1 MRITLL
7 GQFGSGNSGND
18 GSLEAMLLYLR
29 RMRPDADLLCICASP
44 TVVSAKFNI
53 RAMGVG
59 GPPLTNV
66 WMRQLDKLLGKVP
79 SRLMLLVS
87 SLFSFDKADL
97 MIIPGTGILDDFQEK
112 WFGWPFVVFCWCLVA
127 RLRNTRIAFVSIGAG
142 PMKSRLSRWF
152 LRSAAQMASYRSYRD
167 DFSLNYMKMI
177 GVDVSRDHR
186 YPDIAFDLPVPVPH
200 RQSPAGGSMR
210 IGVGVMDYRGWRH
223 NDPEAARIYKTYI
236 HKLSRLV
243 SWLIGEG
250 HRITL
255 LMGDVTDRVACA
267 DLMFLL
273 TEMLSEDKLS
283 RIDISSAATLR
294 DIMQQ
299 MAAIDLAVVS
309 RYHGVVCSLKLG
321 IPTISIGYARKFS
334 DLMNDFDQEKF
345 ARHIDTFE
353 VEEVIELVKEI
364 LAGAGAVRER
374 IAHANDR
381 FNRQLSEQEALLGRE
396 FLSIDVVATP
406 QSVTP

>member
-44 TVVSAKFNI
+44 AVVSAKFNI
-53 RAMGVG
+53 RSMGVG
-59 GPPLTNV
+59 GPPLTNA
-66 WMRQLDKLLGKVP
+66 WMRQLDKMLGKVP
-79 SRLMLLVS
+79 RRLQLLLS
-87 SLFSFDKADL
+87 SLFHFDKADL

-186 YPDIAFDLPVPVPH
+186 YPDIAFDLPAPVPH
-200 RQSPAGGSMR
+200 RESPADGIMR

-223 NDPEAARIYKTYI
+223 NDPEAAQIYKAYI

-255 LMGDVTDRVACA
+255 LMGDVTDKVACA

-273 TEMLSEDKLS
+273 TDMLSRDEMS
-283 RIDISSAATLR
+283 QIEISSAATLR

-309 RYHGVVCSLKLG
+309 RYHGLVCSLKLG
-321 IPTISIGYARKFS
+321 KPTISIGYARKFN
-334 DLMNDFDQEKF
+334 DLMSDFDQEKF

-353 VEEVIELVKEI
+353 VEDVIGLVKEI
-364 LAGAGAVRER
+364 SAGSGAVRQR
-374 IAHANDR
+374 IAHANER
-381 FNRQLSEQEALLGRE
+381 FKRQLSEQEALLGRE
-396 FLSIDVVATP
+396 FLSTDGVAAP
-406 QSVTP
+406 QSVAS

>member
-53 RAMGVG
+53 RSMGVG
-59 GPPLTNV
+59 GPPLTNA
-66 WMRQLDKLLGKVP
+66 WMRQLDKMLGKVP
-79 SRLMLLVS
+79 RRLQLLVS
-87 SLFSFDKADL
+87 SLFHFDKADL

-186 YPDIAFDLPVPVPH
+186 YPDIAFDLPAPVPH
-200 RQSPAGGSMR
+200 RESPADGVMR

-223 NDPEAARIYKTYI
+223 NDPEAAQIYKAYI

-255 LMGDVTDRVACA
+255 LMGDITDKVACA

-273 TEMLSEDKLS
+273 TDMLSRDEMS
-283 RIDISSAATLR
+283 QIEISSAATLR

-309 RYHGVVCSLKLG
+309 RYHGLVCSLKLG
-321 IPTISIGYARKFS
+321 NPTISIGYARKFN
-334 DLMNDFDQEKF
+334 DLMSDFDQEKF

-353 VEEVIELVKEI
+353 VEDVIGLVKEI
-364 LAGAGAVRER
+364 LAGDGAVRQR
-374 IAHANDR
+374 IAHANER
-381 FNRQLSEQEALLGRE
+381 FKRQLSEQEALLGRE
-396 FLSIDVVATP
+396 FLSTDRAATP

>member
-29 RMRPDADLLCICASP
+29 SMRPDADLLCICANP
-44 TVVSAKFNI
+44 TVVNAKFNI
-53 RAMGVG
+53 RSIGVG
-59 GPPLTNV
+59 GPPLTNA
-66 WMRQLDKLLGKVP
+66 WMRQLDRLLGNLPRRV
-79 SRLMLLVS
+79 MLFFS
-87 SLFSFDKADL
+87 SLFYFDKDDL

-112 WFGWPFVVFCWCLVA
+112 LFGWPFVVFCWCLVA

-186 YPDIAFDLPVPVPH
+186 YPDIAFDLPVTVPH
-200 RQSPAGGSMR
+200 RESAADGVMR

-223 NDPEAARIYKTYI
+223 NDPEASRIYQTYI
-236 HKLSRLV
+236 SKLSQLV

-267 DLMFLL
+267 NLMYLL
-273 TEMLSEDKLS
+273 TDMLSENEMS
-283 RIDISSAATLR
+283 QIEISSAATLR

-321 IPTISIGYARKFS
+321 NPTISIGYARKFD

-353 VEEVIELVKEI
+353 VNDVIELVKEI
-364 LAGAGAVRER
+364 LAGADAVRQR
-374 IAHANDR
+374 IAHANEL
-381 FNRQLSEQEALLGRE
+381 FKRQLSEQEALLGRE
-396 FLSIDVVATP
+396 LLSRDVVATP
-406 QSVTP
+406 QGVTP

>member
-53 RAMGVG
+53 RSMGVG
-59 GPPLTNV
+59 GPPLTNA
-66 WMRQLDKLLGKVP
+66 WMRQLDKMLGKVP
-79 SRLMLLVS
+79 RRLQLLVS
-87 SLFSFDKADL
+87 SLFHFDKADL

-200 RQSPAGGSMR
+200 RESSADGVMR

-223 NDPEAARIYKTYI
+223 NDPEAAQIYKAYI

-255 LMGDVTDRVACA
+255 LMGDVTDKVACA

-273 TEMLSEDKLS
+273 TDMLSRDEMS
-283 RIDISSAATLR
+283 QIEISSAATLR

-309 RYHGVVCSLKLG
+309 RYHGLVCSLKLG
-321 IPTISIGYARKFS
+321 NPTISIGYARKFN
-334 DLMNDFDQEKF
+334 DLMSDFDQDKF

-353 VEEVIELVKEI
+353 VEDVIGLVKEI
-364 LAGAGAVRER
+364 LAGDGAVRQR
-374 IAHANDR
+374 IAHANER
-381 FNRQLSEQEALLGRE
+381 FKRQLSEQEALLGRE
-396 FLSIDVVATP
+396 FLSTDRVATP

>member
-53 RAMGVG
+53 RSMGVG
-59 GPPLTNV
+59 GPPLTNP
-66 WMRQLDKLLGKVP
+66 WMRQLDRLLGKVP

-87 SLFSFDKADL
+87 CLFGFDKADL

-186 YPDIAFDLPVPVPH
+186 YPDIAFDLPAPVPH
-200 RQSPAGGSMR
+200 RERSADGAMR

-223 NDPEAARIYKTYI
+223 NDPEANRIYQTYI
-236 HKLSRLV
+236 HKLSQLV
-243 SWLIGEG
+243 SWFPVTGLI
-250 HRITL
+250 RSPC
-255 LMGDVTDRVACA
+255 RPCRRRA
-267 DLMFLL
+267 
-273 TEMLSEDKLS
+273 
-283 RIDISSAATLR
+283 SAALP
-294 DIMQQ
+294 
-299 MAAIDLAVVS
+299 
-309 RYHGVVCSLKLG
+309 
-321 IPTISIGYARKFS
+321 IPS
-334 DLMNDFDQEKF
+334 
-345 ARHIDTFE
+345 
-353 VEEVIELVKEI
+353 
-364 LAGAGAVRER
+364 
-374 IAHANDR
+374 
-381 FNRQLSEQEALLGRE
+381 
-396 FLSIDVVATP
+396 
-406 QSVTP
+406 

>member
-44 TVVSAKFNI
+44 SVVSAKFNI
-53 RAMGVG
+53 RSMGAG
-59 GPPLTNV
+59 GPPITNA
-66 WMRQLDKLLGKVP
+66 WMRRLDKLLGKLP
-79 SRLMLLVS
+79 RRLMLFAS
-87 SLFSFDKADL
+87 SLFHFDKVDL

-142 PMKSRLSRWF
+142 PMNSRLSRWF

-167 DFSLNYMKMI
+167 DFSLNYMKSI
-177 GVDVSRDHR
+177 GVDVSQDHR
-186 YPDIAFDLPVPVPH
+186 FPDIAFDLPVPAPRRERNVD
-200 RQSPAGGSMR
+200 GVKR

-236 HKLSRLV
+236 QKLSRLV

-255 LMGDVTDRVACA
+255 VMGDVTDRVACA

-273 TEMLSEDKLS
+273 TDMLSEDEMS
-283 RIDISSAATLR
+283 QIDISSAATLH

-321 IPTISIGYARKFS
+321 NPTISIGYARKFD
-334 DLMNDFDQEKF
+334 DLMHDFDQQKF

-353 VEEVIELVKEI
+353 VEEIIELVKEI
-364 LAGAGAVRER
+364 LAGAESVRYGITVANER
-374 IAHANDR
+374 
-381 FNRQLSEQEALLGRE
+381 FKRQLAEQQTLLAQE
-396 FLSIDVVATP
+396 FLFDDVVAMP
-406 QSVTP
+406 QRVAS

>member
-53 RAMGVG
+53 RSMGVG

-66 WMRQLDKLLGKVP
+66 WMKRLDKLLGRLP
-79 SRLMLLVS
+79 RRLMLFVS
-87 SLFSFDKADL
+87 SLFHFDKVDL

-127 RLRNTRIAFVSIGAG
+127 RLRNTQIAFVSIGAG
-142 PMKSRLSRWF
+142 PMKSLLSRWF

-167 DFSLNYMKMI
+167 DFSLNYMKAI

-186 YPDIAFDLPVPVPH
+186 YPDIAFDLPVPAPRRERSADGV
-200 RQSPAGGSMR
+200 MR

-223 NDPEAARIYKTYI
+223 NDPEAAKIYKAYI

-243 SWLIGEG
+243 SWMIGEG

-255 LMGDVTDRVACA
+255 VMGDVTDRVACA

-273 TEMLSEDKLS
+273 TDMLSENELS
-283 RIDISSAATLR
+283 QIEISSAATLH

-321 IPTISIGYARKFS
+321 NPTISIGYARKFD
-334 DLMNDFDQEKF
+334 DLMHDFDQQKF

-353 VEEVIELVKEI
+353 VEEIIELVKEI
-364 LAGAGAVRER
+364 LADAEAVRQR
-374 IAHANDR
+374 IAIANER
-381 FNRQLSEQEALLGRE
+381 FQRQLSEQQALLGRE
-396 FLSIDVVATP
+396 FLFSDVVAMP
-406 QSVTP
+406 QSATP